1 MNIKKYIAEF
11 KRRNVIKPAIAYL
24 IVAWI
29 VAQVADLVLS
39 NFDAPL
45 YIMKILI
52 IILIIGFP
60 LNLIFA
66 WVYEFS
72 PNGIKKTKNV
82 KELTMVSPKSNHEIN
97 KNNKKLAVL
106 PFRNISSENGSDYFS
121 DGLTEEIIIRLS
133 RIKELEIASRNTSMR
148 YKNSELDIASLGRE
162 LKARYILQGTVR
174 KHDSDLRISTELIDV
189 EKDSGLWA
197 EIYNGKMD
205 DIFEIQEKVSKKIVK
220 SLQLRLSPKE
230 KIALSKSG
238 TMNSKAFDANL
249 RAREFLFRY
258 TKSYLLLAIDL
269 FQKALDIDP
278 EYAAAYAGKSE
289 ACAMLY
295 ETHDKSNILWL
306 EQSEQSA
313 LKALIYDPSSSE
325 AYSALGLTY
334 VNKSSL
340 DEALISVQ
348 KAISFDP
355 NNFFAYWIRG
365 RVYRM
370 KDRDSEAVIDFNKV
384 LELNSDFHSAYGDLQ
399 MSYEKLE
406 DKKNLQETS
415 QRAVSFYP
423 DYLLHNPKDARAYQF
438 YAFTL
443 ERLGRRKEAKIE
455 MRKGVDINPND
466 QIIIYNAACFY
477 ALIGDKTASIETLKK
492 AIDNGFGN
500 YEYVKHD
507 PDLYSLKNEPDFIEL
522 MRGK

>member
-1 MNIKKYIAEF
+1 VAE
-11 KRRNVIKPAIAYL
+11 
-24 IVAWI
+24 
-29 VAQVADLVLS
+29 LVLS
-39 NFDAPL
+39 SFDAPL

-60 LNLIFA
+60 LNLIFT
-66 WVYEFS
+66 WIYEFS
-72 PNGIKKTKNV
+72 TKGIKKTENI
-82 KELTMVSPKSNHEIN
+82 KEVSSLSLKSNHSIN
-97 KNNKKLAVL
+97 KDKKKLAVL
-106 PFRNISSENGSDYFS
+106 PFRNIGLENDSDYFS
-121 DGLTEEIIIRLS
+121 DGLTEEITIRLS
-133 RIKELEIASRNTSMR
+133 GINELEIVSRNTTMR
-148 YKNSELDIASLGRE
+148 YKNSELDIESLGQE

-174 KHDSDLRISTELIDV
+174 KHDSDIRISTELIDV
-189 EKDSGLWA
+189 EKDSELWA
-197 EIYNGKMD
+197 EMYNGKMA

-220 SLQLRLSPKE
+220 SLQLTLSPKE
-230 KIALSKSG
+230 KIALCKSG

-269 FQKALDIDP
+269 FQKAIDNDP
-278 EYAAAYAGKSE
+278 KYAAAYAGMSE

-384 LELNSDFHSAYGDLQ
+384 LELNCNFHSAYGDLQ
-399 MSYEKLE
+399 MSYEKLK

-415 QRAVSFYP
+415 LRAASFYP
-423 DYLLHNPKDARAYQF
+423 DYLLHNPEDARAYQF

-507 PDLYSLKNEPDFIEL
+507 PDLYSLKSEPDFIEL